1 MQISFL
7 TKGYWPL
14 PPLQNVYLGG
24 KWEKLTNAK
33 TTAGNEKITKFT
45 VISHN
50 FSGLVIAEA
59 KLGKA
64 LSKKIYLLA
73 GNNKTAGKK
82 TIAGKNKIAGNKKI
96 LLSRWIG
103 GLYSNCSTR
112 KVNEV
117 RELYNAI
124 ASRYSHHTEPERKS
138 QLSTIASTLPKN
150 SLVLDASAGT
160 CLFAQ
165 AAKKYCLRVLCMD
178 LSHKM
183 LAQRKNKKE
192 YAIVSSAAKAP
203 FPPSSFDAIVHLFS
217 NLLPYD
223 KTLFPK
229 FRTLLRPHGMLLY
242 HPVKSPGEQWLPD
255 WREKTL
261 ARLRVA
267 GFSKVSLRSLPSK
280 GKKKSILTFFWA
292 QK

>member
-1 MQISFL
+1 MEILLL

-14 PPLQNVYLGG
+14 PPMKSIYISGE
-24 KWEKLTNAK
+24 WRKLNRARN
-33 TTAGNEKITKFT
+33 TTDNEKSKSFSIN
-45 VISHN
+45 SHS
-50 FSGLVIAEA
+50 FSGLIIVEA

-64 LSKKIYLLA
+64 LSKKIYLVT
-73 GNNKTAGKK
+73 GNR
-82 TIAGKNKIAGNKKI
+82 KI

-103 GLYSNCSTR
+103 GLYSNCST
-112 KVNEV
+112 KNVSQV
-117 RELYNAI
+117 REFYNAI
-124 ASRYSHHTEPERKS
+124 ASRYSYHTEPERKA
-138 QLSTIASTLPKN
+138 QLATIASSLPKN

-160 CLFAQ
+160 CLFSEV
-165 AAKKYCLRVLCMD
+165 AKKYSLHTVCMD
-178 LSHKM
+178 LSAKM
-183 LAQRKNKKE
+183 LSQRKDKRS

-203 FPPSSFDAIVHLFS
+203 FPPSSFDAVVHLFS

-223 KTLFPK
+223 KTLFKK
-229 FRTLLRPHGMLLY
+229 FRTLLRPHGILLY

-261 ARLRVA
+261 VRLKSA
-267 GFSKVSLRSLPSK
+267 GFSKVSLRSLPSL